1 LARSK
6 KQREQHRT
14 SCAGSGADTTAEI
27 IIPIESFESA
37 DGATVAPWAD
47 VARRFGSVTSYPAAL
62 DVGPSSIALVLD
74 DFAFDLHVDD
84 RFVATGTHDGITF
97 RKIAVEHGVSVYLAR
112 NVDVRRSTRPDLEA
126 AAAKGHLVG
135 SRVAAFGVD
144 TLELR

>member
-6 KQREQHRT
+6 QQREQHRT
-14 SCAGSGADTTAEI
+14 SIVGSGVDRRAEI
-27 IIPIESFESA
+27 VIPVESFESA
-37 DGATVAPWAD
+37 GEDRGAPWTD
-47 VARRFGSVTSYPAAL
+47 VARRFGPVMSYPATL
-62 DVGPSSIALVLD
+62 DAAPSSIALVLD

-84 RFVATGTHDGITF
+84 RFVATGTHDGVTF
-97 RKIAVEHGVSVYLAR
+97 REIAVEHGAAVYLAR
-112 NVDVRRSTRPDLEA
+112 DLDVRRSKPADLEA

>member
-14 SCAGSGADTTAEI
+14 SVTGSGADGAVEI
-27 IIPIESFESA
+27 IIPIESFEA
-37 DGATVAPWAD
+37 AEAGRDAPWAD
-47 VARRFGSVTSYPAAL
+47 VARRFGSVRCYPAAL
-62 DVGPSSIALVLD
+62 DAAPSSIALVLD

-84 RFVATGTHDGITF
+84 RFVATGTHDGVTF
-97 RKIAVEHGVSVYLAR
+97 REIAVEHGASVYLAR
-112 NVDVRRSTRPDLEA
+112 NVDVRRSTPADLDA
-126 AAAKGHLVG
+126 ASAKGHLVG

>member
-14 SCAGSGADTTAEI
+14 SSTGSGADTPAEI
-27 IIPIESFESA
+27 IIPIESFEPA
-37 DGATVAPWAD
+37 DGASVAPWAE
-47 VARRFGSVTSYPAAL
+47 VTRRFGSVTSYPASLGA
-62 DVGPSSIALVLD
+62 GPSSIALVLD

-84 RFVATGTHDGITF
+84 RFVATGTHDGVTF
-97 RKIAVEHGVSVYLAR
+97 RNLAVEHGVSVYLAR
-112 NVDVRRSTRPDLEA
+112 NVDVRRSTPSDLDA

-144 TLELR
+144 TLEVR

>member
-1 LARSK
+1 MAKSK

-14 SCAGSGADTTAEI
+14 SCAGSGADTPAEI

-37 DGATVAPWAD
+37 DGASIAPWAE
-47 VARRFGSVTSYPAAL
+47 VTRRFGSVTSYPASPGA
-62 DVGPSSIALVLD
+62 GPSSIALVLD

-112 NVDVRRSTRPDLEA
+112 SLDVRRSMPSDLDA

-144 TLELR
+144 TLETR